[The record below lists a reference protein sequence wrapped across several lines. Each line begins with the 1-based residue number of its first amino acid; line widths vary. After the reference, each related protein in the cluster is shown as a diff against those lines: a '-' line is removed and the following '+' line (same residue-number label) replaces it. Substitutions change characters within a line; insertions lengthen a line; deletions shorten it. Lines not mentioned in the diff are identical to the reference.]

1 MSDPRIH
8 NWNDPTIVDIYIPVV
23 NFSSALRAMMAIND
37 LTDDN
42 LGEQIGVN
50 RMTVSNWRKGHQI
63 PSGKNLTKLC
73 EFLEMDEDIVKILI
87 AQEKK
92 SKEEKS

>member
-8 NWNDPTIVDIYIPVV
+8 NWNDPTIVDIYIPVE
-23 NFSSALRAMMAIND
+23 NFSSALRAMIAIKQLSSEEVGNR
-37 LTDDN
+37 
-42 LGEQIGVN
+42 IGVAHSTVRFWCVG
-50 RMTVSNWRKGHQI
+50 RMFPRKE
-63 PSGKNLTKLC
+63 NLTKLC

-87 AQEKK
+87 EQEKK